1 MNDIAAA
8 RSVYE
13 ACRMDGSLWLGHN
26 HMVQAKGALER
37 VLAHAHEDGNVDA
50 VKVLHSIIALLEV
63 SSPHERN

>member
-1 MNDIAAA
+1 
-8 RSVYE
+8 
-13 ACRMDGSLWLGHN
+13 MDSGFWLGHN

-63 SSPHERN
+63 STVPERN

>member
-1 MNDIAAA
+1 MNDIASA
-8 RSVYE
+8 RSVYQ
-13 ACRMDGSLWLGHN
+13 ACTMDSGFWLGHN

-63 SSPHERN
+63 STVPERN